1 MRRVGL
7 LALATAAVWLVAALP
22 AGLWLGGPPAE
33 VTLAAA
39 AVCFVPAALT
49 LALLDLLRKRSPEEK
64 VVAALVATFLR
75 MGLSLGGGA
84 ALYYSVPVLHE
95 HGFPFVSWVI
105 VFYLVTLA
113 VETGLLYTDTTGP
126 ATGPADQ

>member
-1 MRRVGL
+1 MRRVGF
-7 LALATAAVWLVAALP
+7 LALVTAGVWLAAALP

-39 AVCFVPAALT
+39 ADCFIPAALT
-49 LALLDLLRKRSPEEK
+49 LALLDRLRKRTPEEK
-64 VVAALVATFLR
+64 AVATLVATFLR
-75 MGLSLGGGA
+75 MGLALGGGA
-84 ALYYSVPVLHE
+84 VLYYSVPVLHE
-95 HGFPFVSWVI
+95 HGFPFASWVI